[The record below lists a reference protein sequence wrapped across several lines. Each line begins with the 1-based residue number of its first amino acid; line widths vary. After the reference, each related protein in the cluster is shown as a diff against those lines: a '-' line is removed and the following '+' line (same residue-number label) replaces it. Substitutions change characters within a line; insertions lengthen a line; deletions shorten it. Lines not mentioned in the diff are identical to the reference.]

1 MRVRGRG
8 THLRSERDVNIL
20 VGTLVSWSGACAWRG
35 SRRSLSA
42 APRKRAQVG
51 ERCVDKG
58 LALRICDG
66 SDVGT
71 QALSRGGAAH
81 QDAARGRGDRA
92 DPRAWEQSGVG
103 GVSQNGFQ
111 MAAHPASH
119 CDGAPLAQL
128 LGSAVA
134 NQQHNVSAS
143 PMESFHSC
151 QTQVGS
157 FSTCTA
163 CSVELVGHRHQVRL
177 ADHLLA

>member
-1 MRVRGRG
+1 MLLLRLRVRGRG
-8 THLRSERDVNIL
+8 THLRSERDVDIL

-71 QALSRGGAAH
+71 HTLSRSGVQTKVRQRTGETAPTRVGAA
-81 QDAARGRGDRA
+81 
-92 DPRAWEQSGVG
+92 WSW

-128 LGSAVA
+128 LGSAVV
-134 NQQHNVSAS
+134 NQQHDFSAS
-143 PMESFHSC
+143 PMESFTRIKRKAESFYLHSM
-151 QTQVGS
+151 Q
-157 FSTCTA
+157 
-163 CSVELVGHRHQVRL
+163 R
-177 ADHLLA
+177 